1 MLKRS
6 KNGVDIRVKIKPASI
21 ETYGFYVG
29 TPSQVRTVDTLI
41 KSQVLYQLS

>member
-1 MLKRS
+1 MLKRY

-41 KSQVLYQLS
+41 KSQSEYR

>member
-1 MLKRS
+1 MLKGY

-41 KSQVLYQLS
+41 KSQSEYR